1 MVIKIKP
8 MFDPTKFMKIYKS
21 NIFRLT
27 RNSFFQRSV
36 RIALIYSFF
45 FLTTSQVF
53 AYNSI
58 TNKSC
63 INEYFISVSQNT
75 IELNLNERSQ
85 RYKTHDYSKFN
96 YDKSALVSDQ
106 FNSEYT
112 EYFVNDTFYSVIFL
126 LKICNSNHSFRAPP
140 IN

>member
-1 MVIKIKP
+1 
-8 MFDPTKFMKIYKS
+8 MFVPTKFMKIYKP

-36 RIALIYSFF
+36 RIVLVYSFF
-45 FLTTSQVF
+45 FLTTSEVF
-53 AYNSI
+53 ADNSI
-58 TNKSC
+58 ATKNC
-63 INEYFISVSQNT
+63 IKEYFITVNQNT
-75 IELNLNERSQ
+75 IESNLNERSQ
-85 RYKTHDYSKFN
+85 RYKTHDSSKFN

>member
-1 MVIKIKP
+1 
-8 MFDPTKFMKIYKS
+8 MFALPKLMKIYKP
-21 NIFRLT
+21 NILQLT
-27 RNSFFQRSV
+27 RNPFIQRSV

-45 FLTTSQVF
+45 FLTTSDVF
-53 AYNSI
+53 ADDSI
-58 TNKSC
+58 TTKNG
-63 INEYFISVSQNT
+63 INEYYISVSLNS
-75 IELNLNERSQ
+75 IELNLNDRSQ
-85 RYKTHDYSKFN
+85 RHKTHDYSKYN
-96 YDKSALVSDQ
+96 YDKSAIISDQ

>member
-1 MVIKIKP
+1 
-8 MFDPTKFMKIYKS
+8 MFDPTKLMKIYKP
-21 NIFRLT
+21 NIFRLI
-27 RNSFFQRSV
+27 RNSFLQRSL

-45 FLTTSQVF
+45 FLTTSEVF
-53 AYNSI
+53 ADDSI
-58 TNKSC
+58 TTKNC
-63 INEYFISVSQNT
+63 VNGYFISVSQNS

-85 RYKTHDYSKFN
+85 RQKTHDYNKFN

-106 FNSEYT
+106 INSEYT

>member
-1 MVIKIKP
+1 
-8 MFDPTKFMKIYKS
+8 MFDQTKLMKIYKP
-21 NIFRLT
+21 NILKLT
-27 RNSFFQRSV
+27 RNSFFQRSI

-53 AYNSI
+53 ASNSC
-58 TNKSC
+58 TAKNG
-63 INEYFISVSQNT
+63 INEYYISVSQNS

-85 RYKTHDYSKFN
+85 RQKTHDYSKFN

-140 IN
+140 IS